1 MFRLHLS
8 RCLRRR
14 QIIGGDL
21 CLSRVIKL
29 FQIGVESGVDTVSES
44 LIDSGACAAW
54 RRERACFALVFVR
67 VCVTPVPCH
76 SVPGPRDL
84 RAHLAL
90 TLWKSSLSPKARD
103 LCYDSR
109 LCQAFTNYTRRYNGL
124 LSGAQPLTG
133 AATVI
138 CESLL
143 RRRRRAPYL
152 RNANNVPPN
161 QTTAT
166 ITADWIF
173 LPFLASLECEVFN

>member
-1 MFRLHLS
+1 MLS
-8 RCLRRR
+8 PCHKVA
-14 QIIGGDL
+14 QIGG
-21 CLSRVIKL
+21 
-29 FQIGVESGVDTVSES
+29 ESGTDSVSDR
-44 LIDSGACAAW
+44 LIDSGVCVAS
-54 RRERACFALVFVR
+54 RREQVCFALLFLCLC
-67 VCVTPVPCH
+67 VCVCVCVRARLGPCH

-138 CESLL
+138 CESLP

-173 LPFLASLECEVFN
+173 LPFFASHGCEVFN

>member
-1 MFRLHLS
+1 MWRHGESMCAL
-8 RCLRRR
+8 
-14 QIIGGDL
+14 
-21 CLSRVIKL
+21 L
-29 FQIGVESGVDTVSES
+29 FSF
-44 LIDSGACAAW
+44 C
-54 RRERACFALVFVR
+54 
-67 VCVTPVPCH
+67 VCVRLGPCH

-84 RAHLAL
+84 HAHLAL

-103 LCYDSR
+103 LCYDSW

-138 CESLL
+138 CESLP
-143 RRRRRAPYL
+143 RRRRRALYL

-173 LPFLASLECEVFN
+173 LPFFASHECEVSTKCNFSPSEVATSSEWWLWLSARAEVPLVEVRYIKNSRFGPTVALL

>member
-1 MFRLHLS
+1 MLFPCHKVA
-8 RCLRRR
+8 
-14 QIIGGDL
+14 QIGGD
-21 CLSRVIKL
+21 
-29 FQIGVESGVDTVSES
+29 SGVDSVSDS
-44 LIDSGACAAW
+44 LIDSGVCGASRW
-54 RRERACFALVFVR
+54 ERVCFAPLFPC
-67 VCVTPVPCH
+67 VCARLGPCH

-138 CESLL
+138 CESLP

-152 RNANNVPPN
+152 RNANNVPRN

-173 LPFLASLECEVFN
+173 LPFFASHECEVFN